1 MLTAIVSNLSEVSQ
15 INAKLAIDWNEV
27 ILLLI
32 GAAIGLISSLA
43 TTIIQKHLDQKGKMN
58 IFYKFIHSKGSNNHS
73 WGFTNTND
81 GRIYFSVPVVF
92 EFQNTS
98 NTTRVIRDVSILL
111 FRENKFIAR
120 MLQIEYG
127 MTTSRENGVV
137 TKETKFY
144 YGSENGS
151 YSFVLAPRS
160 IQKQECHY
168 TLTIPVSKIEEMAF
182 TQIVIRYHDENNK
195 AHYFHA
201 KDIFVSWEPK
211 YFDADREWILLND
224 KRKYSEND
232 G

>member
-1 MLTAIVSNLSEVSQ
+1 MINTIIYNLLVITQSS
-15 INAKLAIDWNEV
+15 ADLAVDWNEV
-27 ILLLI
+27 ILLFI
-32 GAAIGLISSLA
+32 GAAIGLVSSLA
-43 TTIIQKHLDQKGKMN
+43 TTVIQKHLDQKGKLN
-58 IFYKFIHSKGSNNHS
+58 IYYKFIHSKGSDNHS

-81 GRIYFSVPVVF
+81 GRIYLSIPVVF
-92 EFQNTS
+92 ELQNTS
-98 NTTRVIRDVSILL
+98 NATRVVRDVSILL
-111 FRENKFIAR
+111 FREAKFIAR

-127 MTTSRENGVV
+127 MTTRRENGVV

-224 KRKYSEND
+224 KRKYSENH